1 MLELMENVLTDV
13 VCLLAECFT
22 EHHLC
27 TNNTKAHVRAFH
39 LRIYDAT
46 HEFNI
51 IWCGV

>member
-1 MLELMENVLTDV
+1 MLELMESVLTDV

-27 TNNTKAHVRAFH
+27 TNNTKAQVSAFH
-39 LRIYDAT
+39 LRNYDAK